1 MKTILAVAVG
11 PKKDRV
17 IRSKIGLDGVRPYIE
32 GLIDGLAGLNRHIGT
47 DYEIDYRERELD
59 ELGSKAGA
67 AEAFKANSEHC
78 AIFGMST
85 TVVRAAQGVTKSIP
99 VVGIVSDPKAE
110 SFTRAANFAGVSGRR
125 SQSAGWGFERFLAT
139 VPSLKT
145 VRVLHKPG
153 YGPSERALKLVKAVA
168 KKKSVKI
175 TPVPIKT
182 RQDIDKKVSAI
193 PKRDPNKPA
202 VDGIFVLPVD
212 IFLSAA
218 TSIIAAAHAKNAP
231 LFYPVPD
238 WVRPGQ
244 PSALGA
250 YGVSQR
256 KCGELMAGQL
266 DQIVWEK
273 VSPKRLRV
281 KDADDDAFEWVVS
294 SDVAKALNIKIA
306 RVV

>member
-110 SFTRAANFAGVSGRR
+110 S
-125 SQSAGWGFERFLAT
+125 
-139 VPSLKT
+139 
-145 VRVLHKPG
+145 
-153 YGPSERALKLVKAVA
+153 
-168 KKKSVKI
+168 
-175 TPVPIKT
+175 
-182 RQDIDKKVSAI
+182 
-193 PKRDPNKPA
+193 
-202 VDGIFVLPVD
+202 
-212 IFLSAA
+212 
-218 TSIIAAAHAKNAP
+218 
-231 LFYPVPD
+231 
-238 WVRPGQ
+238 
-244 PSALGA
+244 
-250 YGVSQR
+250 
-256 KCGELMAGQL
+256 
-266 DQIVWEK
+266 
-273 VSPKRLRV
+273 
-281 KDADDDAFEWVVS
+281 
-294 SDVAKALNIKIA
+294 
-306 RVV
+306 